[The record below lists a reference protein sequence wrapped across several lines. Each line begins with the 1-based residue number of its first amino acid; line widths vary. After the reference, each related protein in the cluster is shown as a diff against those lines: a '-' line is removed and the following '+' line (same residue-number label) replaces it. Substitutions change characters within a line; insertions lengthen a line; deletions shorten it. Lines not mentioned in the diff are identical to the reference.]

1 MTKKELEKI
10 LYAMCCAY
18 GKEEAVVLFE
28 KLVKN
33 LESIKEN

>member
-28 KLVKN
+28 KLIEN
-33 LESIKEN
+33 LGNIKEN